1 MAEQTE
7 PVKRRVAL
15 KIIKPGMDS
24 KEVIARFEAER
35 QALALMDHPNIARV
49 FDAGATEQGRPF
61 FAMEFVKGQ
70 PICEYC
76 DKRRLSIRDRLEL
89 FIHVCE
95 GVHHAH
101 QKGIIH
107 RDIKP
112 TNVLVRDQDDKP
124 VPKIIDF
131 GISKATASQRLSDKT
146 VFTEMGQLV
155 GTPEYM
161 SPEQA
166 EMGGTD
172 IDTRTDVYL
181 LGVMLYE
188 LLTGEQPFDAAE
200 LRRTGLNE
208 FRRKVIEVDPP
219 RPSTRVVGTGDHPA
233 EVAGNRNTM
242 LRQLQR
248 RLRGDLDWITMKA
261 LEKDRAR
268 RYPSASE
275 LAQDIRRYLDTEPVM
290 ARPPSNLYRW
300 RKFARR
306 HKAGVGFAV
315 VLFVLLTGFA
325 VSMGILAKRFLEE
338 RDQKAQEAA
347 TARNVSQFLEGLFEV
362 SDPSEALGNSI
373 TAREILDEGAARI
386 ETELQGQPQVQAR
399 MMFTMGSVYG
409 SLGLAEQ
416 ARSLL
421 EGALAIRER
430 TLGRDH
436 PEVAE
441 NLDQLAGLLFVSF
454 GEMDLAR
461 DYYERA
467 LAIREAELGP
477 DDPVV
482 ASSLNN
488 VAVQHALR
496 GEHQLADELFDRALA
511 IYETAVDA
519 DDPQKLKTMNNR
531 APSLLRQQRYEEA
544 EALLLRVLAS
554 RERTLGPEHP
564 DVARARLNLA
574 RAYEEMG
581 DLGAAR
587 MHYQHALAIREKV
600 LGEEHRKVGDTYL
613 ALAMIDAR
621 QGNAESADALYE
633 RARGIYEA
641 SEVQETPLVL
651 YSMARFAAAMKSKD
665 ATLDLLRRAV
675 VDHDFGGPDLLLG
688 EPLFEAWHDDPEFK
702 HILAG
707 VRVRTDP

>member
-1 MAEQTE
+1 LTENDDQRTYQPDDSDLTEIDDLEPSTPERIGNYRLLQKIGDGGMGLVYEAEQQQ
-7 PVKRRVAL
+7 PVRRKVAL
-15 KIIKPGMDS
+15 KVIKLGMDT
-24 KEVIARFEAER
+24 EQVVARFESER

-61 FAMEFVKGQ
+61 FAMEFVQGQ
-70 PICEYC
+70 PISEYC

-362 SDPSEALGNSI
+362 SDSP
-373 TAREILDEGAARI
+373 RFR
-386 ETELQGQPQVQAR
+386 
-399 MMFTMGSVYG
+399 
-409 SLGLAEQ
+409 
-416 ARSLL
+416 
-421 EGALAIRER
+421 
-430 TLGRDH
+430 
-436 PEVAE
+436 
-441 NLDQLAGLLFVSF
+441 
-454 GEMDLAR
+454 
-461 DYYERA
+461 
-467 LAIREAELGP
+467 
-477 DDPVV
+477 
-482 ASSLNN
+482 
-488 VAVQHALR
+488 R
-496 GEHQLADELFDRALA
+496 G
-511 IYETAVDA
+511 
-519 DDPQKLKTMNNR
+519 
-531 APSLLRQQRYEEA
+531 
-544 EALLLRVLAS
+544 
-554 RERTLGPEHP
+554 
-564 DVARARLNLA
+564 
-574 RAYEEMG
+574 
-581 DLGAAR
+581 
-587 MHYQHALAIREKV
+587 
-600 LGEEHRKVGDTYL
+600 
-613 ALAMIDAR
+613 
-621 QGNAESADALYE
+621 
-633 RARGIYEA
+633 
-641 SEVQETPLVL
+641 
-651 YSMARFAAAMKSKD
+651 
-665 ATLDLLRRAV
+665 
-675 VDHDFGGPDLLLG
+675 
-688 EPLFEAWHDDPEFK
+688 
-702 HILAG
+702 
-707 VRVRTDP
+707 